1 MKTTLEDN
9 ERYAKGDK
17 EMALIKG
24 FKSRRKIK
32 TFNSDVMSV
41 IFHTQQR

>member
-1 MKTTLEDN
+1 MMMTLEVN

-17 EMALIKG
+17 GMALIIG

-32 TFNSDVMSV
+32 TFNSDVML
-41 IFHTQQR
+41 IMFHLQQR